1 MTYIIVAVFAVAIIA
16 AQQVSTKGYI
26 YRRLRGG
33 EWQKIRYNRW
43 NQGGYEVWE
52 SRRPDFDW
60 ESVGGRVVAEETK

>member
-1 MTYIIVAVFAVAIIA
+1 MTYILITAALIDVQKVF
-16 AQQVSTKGYI
+16 TTGYL

-33 EWQKIRYNRW
+33 EWQKIWYNRW

-52 SRRPDFDW
+52 CRRPNFDW